1 MQSKLK
7 TTLIYFW
14 SFIALGMIAGLI
26 GPSLPSFATNTGS
39 TLKHLSNLFLLSSM
53 GYLVGSYGVGRF
65 LNKVKGHLVLSVSLV
80 CMAIFVG
87 LMPIIRELW
96 LLVAVF
102 FFLGIAQS
110 SLDVAENTLIIW
122 LHGSQVT
129 AYMNGLHFFFGVGT
143 LIAPLIIAQSLRLQ
157 NNVSM
162 ALWVLAA
169 FILIPAFFIIRQPSP
184 SEIFQTPEQQ
194 ADPERKSSML
204 LVVFLVVLFFGFV
217 GAEVTFGS
225 WIYTYSIN
233 SGHTNTQTAAYL
245 SAAYWSAFTI
255 GRLLG
260 IWIARRISVR
270 LMMGIDLVGALISI
284 VVMLIFPHAIALLW
298 IMTILFGFFIATTFP
313 TGMNLAERLGVVSA
327 RVTSWFFISAS
338 LASMLSPWLVG
349 QYIESIGPHVF
360 MWIVAANLMVALG
373 FYILIRVRQRPKSAT
388 TDVFNFNSS
397 SV

>member
-7 TTLIYFW
+7 TTVIYFW
-14 SFIALGMIAGLI
+14 SFVALGMIAGLI
-26 GPSLPSFATNTGS
+26 GPSLPSFARNTGS

-65 LNKVKGHLVLSVSLV
+65 LNKVKGHRVLSISLV
-80 CMAIFVG
+80 CMAVFVG
-87 LMPIIRELW
+87 LMPLIHELW

-143 LIAPLIIAQSLRLQ
+143 LIAPLLIAQSLRMQ
-157 NNVSM
+157 DNVSL
-162 ALWVLAA
+162 ALWMLAA
-169 FILIPAFFIIRQPSP
+169 FILIPAFFIIQQPSP
-184 SEIFQTPEQQ
+184 PELFQTPEQQ
-194 ADPERKSSML
+194 SDPQRKSSMV
-204 LVVFLVVLFFGFV
+204 LVIFLVVMFFGFV
-217 GAEVTFGS
+217 GAEVTFGN
-225 WIYTYSIN
+225 WIYTYSLN
-233 SGHTNTQTAAYL
+233 SGHTNAQTAAYL
-245 SAAYWSAFTI
+245 SAIYWSAFTL
-255 GRLLG
+255 GRLIG
-260 IWIARRISVR
+260 IASARKISVR

-284 VVMLIFPHAIALLW
+284 MTMLMFPHSNILLW
-298 IMTILFGFFIATTFP
+298 TMTFLFGLFIATTFP

-349 QYIESIGPHVF
+349 QFIESLGPKIV
-360 MWIVAANLMVALG
+360 MWIISANLSLALVFYG
-373 FYILIRVRQRPKSAT
+373 FIRLRQKQ
-388 TDVFNFNSS
+388 NL